1 MKDLADELMAVYF
14 DAHPLAATINGIR
27 DREDGLTDYSEA
39 GEEAFVATV
48 AGFAD
53 RAAAVDPATLGADDR
68 ITRAVLLATVEQMR
82 ARIAARGVEYAITDT
97 WTAHGPDLLIN
108 IPMIGLTEPAHA
120 DGYLARLGAIPRALE
135 QIADRHR
142 AGIAAGRVP
151 VRRLVEATV
160 AFFDRYLGNRAGD
173 PLCRPVAPGDPAT
186 FDVSRDR
193 VIDDV
198 VRPAVARYREVLAT
212 EVLPHG
218 RPADR
223 PGLCFLP
230 GGDEIYASLV
240 RLHTTTERTPEEL
253 HETGLEQVA
262 RLAEEYRTIGSR
274 VFGTGDL
281 GEIFQRLRT
290 DPALRWTSGEELL
303 TSARTAISRAEA
315 VAPQWF
321 GKLPSQGCVVAP
333 VPADEAPGAVGAYY
347 LQPALDGSRPGTY
360 YANTYRA
367 EERSRYTS
375 EATAF
380 HEGVPG
386 HHFQITIALE
396 LTELPLLRRLADFN
410 AYIEGWGLYSERLA
424 DEMGLYSNDVTR
436 LGMLAAD
443 SMRACRL
450 VVDTGLHAKGWS
462 HQQVVEYMAAN
473 SVMPMVEIVQETDR
487 YIADPGQAL
496 AYMVGRLEIQR
507 IRALAEQT
515 AGGRFDIRE
524 FHDTVLGAGPLPL
537 TVLEDVVR
545 SWAAS

>member
-39 GEEAFVATV
+39 GEEAFAATV
-48 AGFAD
+48 AGIAD
-53 RAAAVDPATLGADDR
+53 RARAVDPATLGADDR
-68 ITRAVLLATVEQMR
+68 ITRSVLLAEAEQMQ

-97 WTAHGPDLLIN
+97 WTAHGTDLLIN

-142 AGIAAGRVP
+142 GGIAAGRLP

-173 PLCRPVAPGDPAT
+173 PLCRPVFSAD
-186 FDVSRDR
+186 FDRARDR

-198 VRPAVARYREVLAT
+198 VRPAIARYREVLAT

-223 PGLCFLP
+223 PGLCYLP

-240 RLHTTTERTPEEL
+240 KLHTTTERTPEEL

-274 VFGTGDL
+274 VFGTSDL

-303 TSARTAISRAEA
+303 ASARTAISRAEA

-367 EERSRYTS
+367 EERNRYTS

-396 LTELPLLRRLADFN
+396 LTELPLLRRMADFN

-462 HQQVVEYMAAN
+462 HQQVVDYMAAN

-507 IRALAEQT
+507 IRAAAEQT
-515 AGGRFDIRE
+515 AGDRFDIRE

-545 SWAAS
+545 NWAAS

>member
-27 DREDGLTDYSEA
+27 DREEGLTDYSEA
-39 GEEAFVATV
+39 GEEAFATTV
-48 AGFAD
+48 AEIAD
-53 RAAAVDPATLGADDR
+53 RARAVDPDTLGADDR

-173 PLCRPVAPGDPAT
+173 PLCRPVAPGSAAG
-186 FDVSRDR
+186 FDASRDR

-198 VRPAVARYREVLAT
+198 VRPAIARYREVLAT

-223 PGLCFLP
+223 PGLCYLP
-230 GGDEIYASLV
+230 GGDETYASLV

-274 VFGTGDL
+274 VFGTSDL

-290 DPALRWTSGEELL
+290 DPALRWTSDEELL

-347 LQPALDGSRPGTY
+347 QQPALDGSRPGTY
-360 YANTYRA
+360 YANTYRS
-367 EERSRYTS
+367 EERNSYTS

-396 LTELPLLRRLADFN
+396 LTELPLLRRMADFN

-450 VVDTGLHAKGWS
+450 VVDTGLHAKGWT
-462 HQQVVEYMAAN
+462 HQQVVDYMAAN
-473 SVMPMVEIVQETDR
+473 SVMPMIEIVQETDR

-515 AGGRFDIRE
+515 AGERFDIRE

-545 SWAAS
+545 SWATS